1 MDLSY
6 LRRKVMD
13 LSYLRRKSPT
23 YVLIAI
29 VAIVVLAVV
38 RLVLGH

>member
-13 LSYLRRKSPT
+13 LSDLRRKSPT